1 MLSVIFM
8 VAVVQKNRFILD
20 TTNYIEN
27 REYIIYNYNIADTM
41 SDLDHD
47 HPMNLE

>member
-1 MLSVIFM
+1 M
-8 VAVVQKNRFILD
+8 VVQKNRFILD

-27 REYIIYNYNIADTM
+27 IIYYNYKLADTM